1 MWNEKENYQCFEH
14 SLDSLEAQTSRERVT
29 PNTIAAGTFAKPYT
43 NIYLLSYYETSS
55 PTLKCLPHS
64 SDREPTTL
72 KASNLHLDNHD
83 ANDHTYNVV
92 GEDEDVQS

>member
-43 NIYLLSYYETSS
+43 NIYLLSYKETSS
-55 PTLKCLPHS
+55 PSLQHWDVFLIHLTESQQLLKLRIS
-64 SDREPTTL
+64 IWTIMTPTSL
-72 KASNLHLDNHD
+72 L
-83 ANDHTYNVV
+83 